1 MQINNIQLDF
11 GEDIYYDGGFRI
23 DLEDHMTYLRTHP
36 STTKVIV
43 DPVYSYKYV
52 GDLSSLLLQYNVP
65 VYLHWVIMRVNNFT
79 SFADATD
86 KLTTLLIPDTTEIE
100 RIRRSY
106 QTQHKAY
113 I

>member
-1 MQINNIQLDF
+1 MDF
-11 GEDIYYDGGFRI
+11 GDDVYYDSGLRI

-43 DPVYSYKYV
+43 DPVYAYKYA
-52 GDLSSLLLQYNVP
+52 GDLSSLLLHYNVP
-65 VYLHWVIMRVNNFT
+65 IYLHWVIMRLNNFT
-79 SFADATD
+79 SFADSTD
-86 KLTTLLIPDTTEIE
+86 KLSTLLIPDTSEIE